1 MKTSAS
7 VLMMVSMVASL
18 ILLSSSCATP
28 PKKAP
33 SELRAEKLH
42 AILEDYFEAY
52 LKLDPLFASSIGDHR
67 YDSELEIPFLEEHR
81 KKEEALMES
90 ALSEVRELGCRDLP
104 PSALYTCLTFVAE
117 QENNLSLLRTDL
129 DRYMPFNQFDSFFGN
144 FAELA
149 AGTSYVT
156 FEKTLDYR
164 NFMQRIRK
172 AAARMD
178 ATRDALREGVSRGIV
193 VPRALAE
200 KAVKQ
205 LQDLLPAD
213 PAQSVFFKPVNA
225 FPKGMSLRDQSDI
238 RPEYET
244 LLKKT
249 LYPAYQRLLEYV
261 RKDYLPRCRSS
272 SGISEL
278 PGGREFY
285 RALVKYH
292 TMTEM
297 TPERIMTLGL
307 SEVARIRKQMEEVKR
322 SLGFRGKL
330 SDFFQSLRKDPKLY
344 PFHSPQEVMAAYNR
358 IHDTLNRHIP
368 AHFRLLP
375 KARFEI
381 REVEKFKA
389 ESASEAYQNPSA
401 DGSRPGIFWVPIP
414 GPRRY
419 ESKSM
424 ESLFLHEAIPGHH
437 FQVSIQQEL
446 DLPRYRKFSGNTAYV
461 EGWGLYAESLG
472 RDLGLYTDP
481 YQWIGRLQYE
491 MHRAIRLVVDV
502 GIHWKGWS
510 RERAIRFSM
519 EHEPLDEAGIIAEI
533 ERYMAIP
540 GQALSYKI
548 GELKL
553 QELKDFAKREL
564 GSRYADPDFHDE
576 ILKDGAL
583 PLSVL
588 DSKIR
593 EWVTRKKRSAGN
605 S

>member
-1 MKTSAS
+1 MKT
-7 VLMMVSMVASL
+7 
-18 ILLSSSCATP
+18 LSSLWVKSLLLLLLGSCASP
-28 PKKAP
+28 PKLTP
-33 SELRAEKLH
+33 SELRAERLN
-42 AILEDYFEAY
+42 ALLEDYFEAY

-67 YDSELEIPFLEEHR
+67 YDADLEIPFLEDHR

-90 ALSEVRELGCRDLP
+90 ALSAVREVGCRDLP
-104 PSALYTCLTFVAE
+104 PSALYTCMTFVAE
-117 QENNLSLLRTDL
+117 QENNLSLLRADL
-129 DRYMPFNQFDSFFGN
+129 DRYMPFNQFDSFFSN

-149 AGTSYVT
+149 AGTSYVR
-156 FEKTLDYR
+156 FEKAEDYR
-164 NFMQRIRK
+164 NFMSRIRK

-178 ATRDALREGVSRGIV
+178 ATRDALREGGARGIV
-193 VPRALAE
+193 IPRALAE
-200 KAVKQ
+200 KAIKQ
-205 LQDLLPAD
+205 LHDLLPED
-213 PAQSVFFKPVNA
+213 PVQSVFFKPLNA
-225 FPKGMSLRDQSDI
+225 FPRGVSLRERSEI
-238 RPEYET
+238 RPEYEA
-244 LLKKT
+244 LVKNI
-249 LYPAYQRLLEYV
+249 LYPSYQGLLDYV
-261 RKDYLPRCRSS
+261 RRDYLPKTRTS

-292 TMTEM
+292 TMTEL
-297 TPERIMTLGL
+297 TPDRIMTLGL
-307 SEVARIRKQMEEVKR
+307 SEVARIRKQMEEVKH
-322 SLGFRGKL
+322 SLGFQGKL
-330 SDFFQSLRKDPKLY
+330 TDFFQSLRKDPKLY
-344 PFHSPQEVMAAYNR
+344 PFHSPQEVMTAYSR
-358 IHDTLNRHIP
+358 IQDTLNRHIP
-368 AHFRLLP
+368 DHFRLLP

-414 GPRRY
+414 DPRKY

-437 FQVSIQQEL
+437 FQISIQQEL
-446 DLPRYRKFSGNTAYV
+446 DLPRYRKFSGNNAYV

-481 YQWIGRLQYE
+481 YQWVGRLQYE

-510 RERAIRFSM
+510 RERAIRFSL
-519 EHEPLDEAGIIAEI
+519 ENEPLDEAGIIAEI

-553 QELKDFAKREL
+553 QELKDYAKKEL
-564 GSRYADPDFHDE
+564 GNAYTDPEFHDE

-588 DSKIR
+588 DRKIR
-593 EWVTRKKRSAGN
+593 DWVARKKPSRGHS
-605 S
+605 